1 MRFVVTGSFLLVAF
15 AVLATAE
22 EWSWSKDKTKD
33 QTTPTAASG
42 AADRES
48 KSIDSY
54 SDVNDNDSQEG
65 GASVASLS
73 GNETDTH
80 PRHIIR
86 DRLCGLGLME
96 VTIINFIADTP
107 LYTVMLPH
115 AHRVGVCAEG
125 GTDRDACNTILLP
138 DKPSHSFDGS
148 RNCPR
153 HKIL

>member
-1 MRFVVTGSFLLVAF
+1 MRFLITGSFLLVAF
-15 AVLATAE
+15 TVLATAE
-22 EWSWSKDKTKD
+22 EWSWSKDKNKEQTK
-33 QTTPTAASG
+33 PAASDEAASVE

-54 SDVNDNDSQEG
+54 SEVNDNGSQEG

-96 VTIINFIADTP
+96 VMINVLVDTP
-107 LYTVMLPH
+107 
-115 AHRVGVCAEG
+115 
-125 GTDRDACNTILLP
+125 I
-138 DKPSHSFDGS
+138 
-148 RNCPR
+148 
-153 HKIL
+153 